1 MLRGITELRSLPYL
15 TLTDTAVTADTTICE
30 IRGDIENNDVTFVS
44 LQVCMEGAGKLYI
57 VDENGY
63 SMYLTDPSNDWPAKY
78 QILSTF
84 MVQSGTT
91 VSLKYSASTTMSKL
105 IIVQGGGVF

>member
-15 TLTDTAVTADTTICE
+15 TRTNESVTADTTICE

-44 LQVCMEGAGKLYI
+44 FQAAFEDAGKLYI
-57 VDENGY
+57 VDENGNT
-63 SMYLTDPSNDWPAKY
+63 MYLTDPNNDWPSRY

-84 MVQSGTT
+84 MIQSGTT
-91 VSLKYSASTTMSKL
+91 VSLCYSTSTTMTKL